1 MLNVEKTGNCT
12 FIEQLVSKLTAIC
25 SLQSRR
31 LRNQIELPVMDELS
45 VKFIIVLTVSVIIYG
60 SLLSLNDFG
69 SLLDDIRS
77 HKLGLVYLYT
87 VRIFL
92 GLNLSVF
99 LWRVLLVLAYKP
111 FESCSDKQL
120 PHCTVIV
127 PAYNE
132 GKGVLTTLKSVVES
146 IYPADKM
153 QIIAIDDGSDDDTFE
168 WIKTACRLMPG
179 RIESIRFEKNRG
191 KREALFEGIIR
202 SRGRIIVTI
211 DSDSVIEPQT
221 LRRLVSP
228 FAADKSIG
236 AVAGNVRVLNY
247 DEGLIPKMLDVIF
260 AYSFDFLRASQ
271 SMVNT
276 VFCTPG
282 ALSAYRKEVV
292 MKNLNAWLNQ
302 TFLGTKANIGED
314 RALTN
319 MIINDG
325 WNVKFQSNA
334 VVYTMV
340 PTTYGKLC
348 KMFLRWARSNV
359 RETLAMAAFI
369 FKKFRRGSMS
379 GARVNFIMSCI
390 NIVVPQAIASL
401 IIGFIFLRPQIY
413 LSQLML
419 GVVISSTA
427 PAVFYALRKK
437 NSDSLWAY
445 AYGLFWFAGL
455 WWITPWAIATCRN
468 GNWLTRQLPTER
480 PLTPGRRILSVPA
493 GLGTAA

>member
-1 MLNVEKTGNCT
+1 MLNVKKVENCT
-12 FIEQLVSKLTAIC
+12 FTERLAEKLTAVC
-25 SLQSRR
+25 SLQIKR
-31 LRNQIELPVMDELS
+31 LHQQLELPLMDEPS
-45 VKFIIVLTVSVIIYG
+45 AKFVIMLTIGVIIYG
-60 SLLSLNDFG
+60 GLLGLDDFKF
-69 SLLDDIRS
+69 LLDDVRS

-87 VRIFL
+87 IRILL

-99 LWRVLLVLAYKP
+99 LWRILLVLKYRP
-111 FESCSDKQL
+111 FESCSDRQL
-120 PHCTVIV
+120 PRCTVIV

-132 GKGVLTTLKSVVES
+132 GKRVLMTLKSIVRS
-146 IYPADKM
+146 AYPANKL
-153 QIIAIDDGSDDDTFE
+153 QIIAIDDGSADDTFD
-168 WIKTACRLMPG
+168 WIKTACKLMPD
-179 RIESIRFEKNRG
+179 RIESVRFEKNRG
-191 KREALFEGIIR
+191 KREAIFEGVIR

-228 FAADKSIG
+228 FMGDESIG
-236 AVAGNVRVLNY
+236 AVAGNVRVLNC
-247 DEGLIPKMLDVIF
+247 DEGFIPKMLDVIF

-282 ALSAYRKEVV
+282 AISAYRKEIV

-319 MIINDG
+319 MILNDG
-325 WNVKFQSNA
+325 WSVKFQSNA
-334 VVYTMV
+334 VVYTTA

-348 KMFLRWARSNV
+348 RMFLRWARSNV
-359 RETLAMAAFI
+359 RETLAMAVFI
-369 FKKFRRGSMS
+369 FKKFRCGSMS

-390 NIVVPQAIASL
+390 NLVFPQVIASL
-401 IIGFIFLRPQIY
+401 IIGFIFFRPQIY

-419 GVVISSTA
+419 GVVIASTA
-427 PAVFYALRKK
+427 PAAFYALRKK
-437 NSDSLWAY
+437 DSDSLWAY
-445 AYGLFWFAGL
+445 AYGLFWFVGL

-468 GNWLTRQLPTER
+468 GNWLTRQLPTEG
-480 PLTPGRRILSVPA
+480 PMMPGKRILPA
-493 GLGTAA
+493 ELGTAA